1 MHFKLRVSLGFALLL
16 ICLPK
21 ALAQTGSVAGTA
33 FNHPILNQPVALTSS
48 PAFGSFASAWRDNR
62 QIQFGFEAQL
72 LAREPLRGDSK

>member
-48 PAFGSFASAWRDNR
+48 PALVRSPAPG
-62 QIQFGFEAQL
+62 ETT
-72 LAREPLRGDSK
+72 ARFSLGLKLSY